1 VDDLQDVTTPQNWLG
16 ALERSEAQLAAG
28 QTVPAE
34 PIMQRLR
41 DSIAEL
47 ERKAADKPRR
57 SAPARR

>member
-1 VDDLQDVTTPQNWLG
+1 MEDLQDVTIPQSWLD

-47 ERKAADKPRR
+47 ERKAADRPRR
-57 SAPARR
+57 TAPARR

>member
-1 VDDLQDVTTPQNWLG
+1 MEDLQDVTIPQSWLD
-16 ALERSEAQLAAG
+16 ALEPSEAQLAAG

-47 ERKAADKPRR
+47 ERKAADRPRR
-57 SAPARR
+57 TAPARR